1 MCLSLNSLDDDTLL
15 AVFSVLTVPD
25 VLNLRQVR
33 LFQLN

>member
-1 MCLSLNSLDDDTLL
+1 MCLNSLDDDTLL

-33 LFQLN
+33 VFQLN